1 MDMMVYIAYG
11 LVFAAVVAVAWLMWS
26 FVAAAGLA
34 EEGRRN
40 FENNVNA
47 DGRQKT
53 PLERFVSPGRLF
65 RLQLVFSAMPATLVV
80 VLFLAGGIVSLVIIV
95 AFAAIV
101 GYAGW
106 RLVRVYFDTLVKK
119 RQAKFEAGL
128 LDLTVGLANSLK
140 AGMAFPQAL
149 ERISSR
155 MTGPM
160 KEELAIVLRE
170 YRLGLDMPTSID
182 RLVERMPCEDIRLI
196 ASAVRLTT
204 STGGSLAD
212 VLQEMAEMIRGRR
225 DFAGRLKAVTAQG
238 RFEGIVLGSM
248 PVLAFAIFYLI
259 QPDIMSTLFETEI
272 GWAAIGIAA
281 ILEVCGYM
289 VISKITK
296 IEV

>member
-1 MDMMVYIAYG
+1 MDTIGYIAYV
-11 LVFAAVVAVAWLMWS
+11 LVFAAVAAIAWLVWS
-26 FVAAAGLA
+26 SVAAAGLA
-34 EEGRRN
+34 EEGRRD

-65 RLQLVFSAMPATLVV
+65 RLQLVFSAVPATLVV
-80 VLFLAGGIVSLVIIV
+80 VLFLAGGIVSPVIIV

-106 RLVRVYFDTLVKK
+106 RLVRVYFNVLVKK

-128 LDLTVGLANSLK
+128 LDLTAGLANSLK

-212 VLQEMAEMIRGRR
+212 VLQEMTEMIRGRR
-225 DFAGRLKAVTAQG
+225 DFAERLKAVTAQG

-248 PVLAFAIFYLI
+248 PVLAFVIFYII

-272 GWAAIGIAA
+272 GWVAIGIAA

-289 VISKITK
+289 VISRITK